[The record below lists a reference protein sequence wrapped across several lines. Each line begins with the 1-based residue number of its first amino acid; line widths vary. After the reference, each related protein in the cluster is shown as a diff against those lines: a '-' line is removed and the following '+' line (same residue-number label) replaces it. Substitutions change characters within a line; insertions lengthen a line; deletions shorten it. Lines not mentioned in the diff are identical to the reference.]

1 MGKLTIQQ
9 CNQLYKQVGTPCF
22 LINED
27 LFIENIQRIKCAFQK
42 EYNNTIV
49 SYSFKTN
56 YIPYICKLAKNNGCK
71 AEVVSYLEYQIAKQ
85 VGFAPKDIIMNSP
98 LKRYEEFETA
108 ILEGAQ
114 VNIDSFYELSH
125 LELIR
130 KNHPNE
136 ELKVGIRVNVPIV
149 DENGVSAIYGEEKV
163 GRFGFVDDEIPDVVR
178 RLRELNCEIICIHG
192 HTSSK
197 NRAIFNYIQI
207 SRRLIDVAEKY
218 SLKPQYLDLGGGYFG
233 PVPQGMFTDRHVPAY
248 EEYATEIFKYLNKD
262 EWFKANKPSIIIEPG
277 MSVAASSMS
286 YIARVHDIK
295 HRVDRRIAQTDGT
308 MFHVRQNMAD
318 FNLPFYIV
326 AKEKTLQEQEETV
339 HFAGASCME
348 SDLIR
353 RCTTKQKVDVG
364 DYIVID
370 NVGAYTFVMA
380 SSFIQYL
387 PYIAVVNGNGINKLR
402 QSRDFDNF
410 IEVFSV

>member
-1 MGKLTIQQ
+1 MEKLTIQQ

-27 LFIENIQRIKCAFQK
+27 LFIENIQRIKRAFHN

-56 YIPYICKLAKNNGCK
+56 YIPYICNLAKNNGCK
-71 AEVVSYLEYQIAKQ
+71 AEVVSFLEYQIAKQ
-85 VGFAPKDIIMNSP
+85 VGFAPEDIIMNSP

-108 ILEGAQ
+108 ILEGAL

-125 LELIR
+125 LKLIR
-130 KNHPNE
+130 KKHPKD
-136 ELKVGIRVNVPIV
+136 ELKVGVRINVPIV

-163 GRFGFVDDEIPDVVR
+163 GRFGFVDDEIPEVIR
-178 RLRELNCEIICIHG
+178 QLREMNCDIVCIHG

-197 NRAIFNYIQI
+197 NRAIYNYIQI
-207 SRRLIDVAEKY
+207 SRRLIDVADKY
-218 SLKPQYLDLGGGYFG
+218 SLKPHYLDLGGGFFG
-233 PVPQGMFTDRHVPAY
+233 PVPQGMFTDRQVPTY
-248 EEYATEIFKYLNKD
+248 EEYATDIFKYLNND
-262 EWFKANKPSIIIEPG
+262 EWFKTNKPSIIIEPG
-277 MSVAASSMS
+277 MSVAASSMT

-318 FNLPFYIV
+318 FKLPFYIV
-326 AKEKTLQEQEETV
+326 TREESLREQEETV

-364 DYIVID
+364 DYVVID

-387 PYIAVVNGNGINKLR
+387 PYIAVLKGDGIKKLR

-410 IEVFSV
+410 IEVFSL

>member
-1 MGKLTIQQ
+1 MDKLTFQQ
-9 CNQLYKQVGTPCF
+9 CDQLYKQVGTPCF

-27 LFIENIQRIKCAFQK
+27 LFVENIRRIKRAFQN
-42 EYNNTIV
+42 EYNNTLV

-56 YIPYICKLAKNNGCK
+56 YIPYICNLAKSNGCK
-71 AEVVSYLEYQIAKQ
+71 AEVVSFLEYQIAKQ

-108 ILEGAQ
+108 IFEGAL

-130 KNHPNE
+130 KKRPNDK
-136 ELKVGIRVNVPIV
+136 LKVGVRVNVSIV

-163 GRFGFVDDEIPDVVR
+163 GRFGFVDEELPEVIR
-178 RLRELNCEIICIHG
+178 RLREMNCDIVCIHG

-197 NRAIFNYIQI
+197 NRAIYNYIQI
-207 SRRLIDVAEKY
+207 SRRLIDVADKY
-218 SLKPQYLDLGGGYFG
+218 SLKPQYLDLGGGFFG
-233 PVPQGMFTDRHVPAY
+233 PVPEGMFTDRHVPTY
-248 EEYATEIFKYLNKD
+248 EEYASDIFKFLNKN
-262 EWFKANKPSIIIEPG
+262 EWFMANKPGIIIEPG
-277 MSVAASSMS
+277 MSVAASSMT

-318 FNLPFYIV
+318 FKLPYYIV
-326 AKEKTLQEQEETV
+326 TRERALQEQEETV
-339 HFAGASCME
+339 HFTGASCME

-353 RCTTKQKVDVG
+353 RCATKQIVDVG
-364 DYIVID
+364 DYVVID

-387 PYIAVVNGNGINKLR
+387 PYIAVLKGDGIKKIR

-410 IEVFSV
+410 IEVFSL

>member
-1 MGKLTIQQ
+1 MEKLTIQQ
-9 CNQLYKQVGTPCF
+9 CDQLYKQVGTPCF

-27 LFIENIQRIKCAFQK
+27 LFIENIQRIKRAFHN

-56 YIPYICKLAKNNGCK
+56 YIPYICNLAKNNGCK
-71 AEVVSYLEYQIAKQ
+71 AEVVSFLEYQIAKQ

-108 ILEGAQ
+108 ILEGAL

-136 ELKVGIRVNVPIV
+136 ELKVGVRINVPIV

-163 GRFGFVDDEIPDVVR
+163 GRFGFVDEEIPEVIR
-178 RLRELNCEIICIHG
+178 QLREMNCDIVCIHG

-197 NRAIFNYIQI
+197 NRAIYNYIQI
-207 SRRLIDVAEKY
+207 SRRLIDVADKY
-218 SLKPQYLDLGGGYFG
+218 SLKPQYLDLGGGFFG
-233 PVPQGMFTDRHVPAY
+233 PVPQGMFTDRYVPTY
-248 EEYATEIFKYLNKD
+248 EEYATDIFKYLNND
-262 EWFKANKPSIIIEPG
+262 EWFKANQPSIIIEPG
-277 MSVAASSMS
+277 MSVAASSMT

-295 HRVDRRIAQTDGT
+295 HRLDRRIAQTDGT

-318 FNLPFYIV
+318 FKLPYYIV
-326 AKEKTLQEQEETV
+326 TREKSLQEKEEMV

-353 RCTTKQKVDVG
+353 RCATKQIVDVG

-387 PYIAVVNGNGINKLR
+387 PYIAVLKGDGIKKLR

-410 IEVFSV
+410 IEVFSL

>member
-1 MGKLTIQQ
+1 MEKLTIQQ
-9 CNQLYKQVGTPCF
+9 CDQLYEQVGTPCF

-27 LFIENIQRIKCAFQK
+27 LFIENIQRIKRAFHNK
-42 EYNNTIV
+42 YNNTIV

-56 YIPYICKLAKNNGCK
+56 YIPYICNLAKNNGCK
-71 AEVVSYLEYQIAKQ
+71 AEVVSFLEYQIAKH
-85 VGFAPKDIIMNSP
+85 VGFAPEDIIMNSP
-98 LKRYEEFETA
+98 LKRFEEFETV
-108 ILEGAQ
+108 ILEGALI
-114 VNIDSFYELSH
+114 NIDSFYELSH

-130 KNHPNE
+130 KKHPNE
-136 ELKVGIRVNVPIV
+136 ELKVGVRINVPIV

-163 GRFGFVDDEIPDVVR
+163 GRFGFVDEEIPEVIR
-178 RLRELNCEIICIHG
+178 QLREMNCDIVCIHG

-197 NRAIFNYIQI
+197 NRAIYNYIQI
-207 SRRLIDVAEKY
+207 SRRLIDVADKY
-218 SLKPQYLDLGGGYFG
+218 SLKPQYLDLGGGFFG
-233 PVPQGMFTDRHVPAY
+233 PVPQGMFTDRHVPTY
-248 EEYATEIFKYLNKD
+248 EEYATEIFEYLNND
-262 EWFKANKPSIIIEPG
+262 EWFKTNKPGIIIEPG
-277 MSVAASSMS
+277 MSVAASSMT
-286 YIARVHDIK
+286 YISRVHDIK

-308 MFHVRQNMAD
+308 IFHVRQNMAD
-318 FNLPFYIV
+318 FKLPYYIV
-326 AKEKTLQEQEETV
+326 TREKSLLEQEETV

-364 DYIVID
+364 DFIVID

-387 PYIAVVNGNGINKLR
+387 PYIAVINDNGIKKLR

-410 IEVFSV
+410 IEVFSL